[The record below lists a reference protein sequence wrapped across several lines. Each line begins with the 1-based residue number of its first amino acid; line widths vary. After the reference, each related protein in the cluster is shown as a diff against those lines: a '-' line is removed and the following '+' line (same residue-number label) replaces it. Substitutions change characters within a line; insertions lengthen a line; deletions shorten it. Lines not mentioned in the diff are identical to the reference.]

1 MTLQV
6 GNKTIETSEA
16 VEQLPKEFVDFA
28 IAHRSTNGD
37 YFWNQRDLYNVPYRL
52 ENIKIVNR
60 MWNWQNDTRAL
71 SIKFT
76 FSKPIRHRVY
86 GNHLTDAEKD
96 AFCYAHDL
104 VAYDEYFVNLAEGP
118 DICETLIRFNL
129 DESFPIKLNDL
140 IQYWE

>member
-28 IAHRSTNGD
+28 IAHRSTNGNC
-37 YFWNQRDLYNVPYRL
+37 YWEQYNCDRSLYRL
-52 ENIKIVNR
+52 ENIRIVNR
-60 MWNWQNDTRAL
+60 MWDWRTKNRAL
-71 SIKFT
+71 SIEFIFT
-76 FSKPIRHRVY
+76 KPRRWQVY

-96 AFCYAHDL
+96 AFCYVHSL
-104 VAYDEYFVNLAEGP
+104 VNYDSYFVNLAEGP

-140 IQYWE
+140 IEYWE